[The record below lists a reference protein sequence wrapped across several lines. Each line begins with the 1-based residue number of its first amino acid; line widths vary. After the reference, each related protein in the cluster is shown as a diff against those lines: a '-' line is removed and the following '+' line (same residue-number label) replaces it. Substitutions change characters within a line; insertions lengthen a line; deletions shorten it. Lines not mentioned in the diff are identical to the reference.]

1 MNETQEKARDKQQEA
16 VQAGQDAWREWM
28 RDVLRSEGY
37 DENMIED
44 KLNDMEADK

>member
-1 MNETQEKARDKQQEA
+1 MNDEKARDKQRESVDA
-16 VQAGQDAWREWM
+16 EHDAWRDWM
-28 RDVLRSEGY
+28 REVLISEGC